1 MTNPSEAEA
10 YDLGYDA
17 YWEGVDESDNPFEE
31 EEEPEQRRLWDE
43 GWCKARA
50 DDYDESD

>member
-1 MTNPSEAEA
+1 MNPHEA

-17 YWEGVDESDNPFEE
+17 YWEGADESVNPFEE
-31 EEEPEQRRLWDE
+31 EEEPENHLAWEQ
-43 GWCKARA
+43 GWRKARA